1 MCIRDRTSVFEQALT
16 GELPADFDRW
26 DLKDHNGWPVAHIAY
41 AAGHLPADFDRWD
54 LINPYYNLVILPEPQ
69 ETML

>member
-1 MCIRDRTSVFEQALT
+1 MPNIFEQALT
-16 GELPADFDRW
+16 GDLPVDFDQW
-26 DLKDHNGWPVAHIAY
+26 DLTDHNGWPVAHIAY

-69 ETML
+69 ETMK

>member
-1 MCIRDRTSVFEQALT
+1 MTNIFEQALT
-16 GELPADFDRW
+16 GDLPENFDQW
-26 DLKDHNGWPVAHIAY
+26 DLTDQNGWPVAHIAY

-69 ETML
+69 ETMK